1 MSNPTAP
8 DAAQREST
16 PVTDQNA
23 LVCNVAPPFVLDT
36 TEEMVR
42 QGHLMSGAEFQKLM
56 GWSSAQTLARALADH
71 RVFAV
76 ALDSEM
82 FFPNFFGNDAFD
94 RRHLAAVSKM
104 LGDLPGGSKLQF
116 FISPKGSL
124 GGKTTL
130 EALAD
135 GQLEKVLCNAAAFAE
150 L

>member
-1 MSNPTAP
+1 MSKPTVP

-16 PVTDQNA
+16 SVTDQNA
-23 LVCNVAPPFVLDT
+23 LVCKVAPPFVLDT

-42 QGHLMSGAEFQKLM
+42 HGYLVSRAEFQKLM
-56 GWSSAQTLARALADH
+56 GWSSAQTVARALADH
-71 RVFAV
+71 RVFAL

-82 FFPNFFGNDAFD
+82 FFPTFFGDAAFD

-104 LGDLPGGSKLQF
+104 LGDLPGGAKLQF
-116 FISPKGSL
+116 FISRKGSL
-124 GGKTTL
+124 GGKIVL

-135 GQLEKVLCNAAAFAE
+135 GQLERVLCNAAAFAE